1 MLKILRGRISRISV
15 KALKRRA
22 TFVFSMMLLVT
33 TCSGFTFSAQNT
45 VTITDA
51 GRAPI
56 QIKTGDTNVA
66 KILSKQGIVLNH
78 GDEMNYDLLD
88 DIRDDAVIEIYRA
101 STVNVSYMGET
112 KSYATTKKTVAE
124 VLAELGI
131 KIDKDDVV
139 EPSLITPVAE
149 GLSINVVCYDHHT
162 VTVQE
167 DIAYK
172 VTEVENLELAEGEV
186 KVIQKGQNGVLEY
199 EYDIKCQDGKEIN
212 RTLVRETILANPV
225 EEIVEHGPKSVWE
238 LGVVPASRP
247 TNYTRVERF
256 HATAYDASPADNGI
270 WAGKTSTGM
279 PLVYG
284 VIAVDPRVIPYGTKM
299 YIESVDGQYIY
310 GYAIA
315 GDCGGAIKGKKVDL
329 FFPSR
334 STCYK
339 FGRRD
344 VNIYFMD

>member
-1 MLKILRGRISRISV
+1 MMIR
-15 KALKRRA
+15 KRKGENGSLSLGMRRLA
-22 TFVFSMMLLVT
+22 VMFTMMLMVSLF
-33 TCSGFTFSAQNT
+33 SGYTFAEEL
-45 VTITDA
+45 TITIADA
-51 GRAPI
+51 QKAPVQIETSDTVVGR
-56 QIKTGDTNVA
+56 
-66 KILSKQGIVLNH
+66 ILSKQGIVLNR
-78 GDEMNYDLLD
+78 GDQLNYALADRVED
-88 DIRDDAVIEIYRA
+88 DDVIRIYRA
-101 STVNVSYMGET
+101 STVTLTYMGET
-112 KSYATTKKTVAE
+112 KEYTTVKTKVSDF
-124 VLAELGI
+124 LTELGI
-131 KIDKDDVV
+131 VV
-139 EPSLITPVAE
+139 DEQDTVTPTLSAPVRE
-149 GLSINVVCYDHHT
+149 GLNVTVVLRDHHN

-167 DIAYK
+167 EVAYQ
-172 VTEVENLELAEGEV
+172 TQEVENPEMAPGDS
-186 KVIQKGQNGVLEY
+186 KVIQKGVNGVIEY
-199 EYDIKCQDGKEIN
+199 EYDIAYEDGKEIS

-225 EEIVEHGPKSVWE
+225 DEIIEKGPESVWE
-238 LGVVPASRP
+238 LGVVPAYKP

-256 HATAYDASPADNGI
+256 KATAYDASPMDNGI

-334 STCYK
+334 STCYQ

-344 VNIYFMD
+344 VNIYFFD